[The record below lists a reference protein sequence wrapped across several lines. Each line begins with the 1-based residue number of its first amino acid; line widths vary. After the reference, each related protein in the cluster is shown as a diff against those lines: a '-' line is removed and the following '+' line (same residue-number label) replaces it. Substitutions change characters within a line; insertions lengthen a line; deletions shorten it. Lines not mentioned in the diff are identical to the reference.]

1 MSARCGICLKI
12 TRNYKQRLRL
22 VTSDAEAKIQYGYY
36 SLHNKDLNRN
46 LLNTKVHQK
55 CYRKYQDRW
64 YNQSI
69 RNNKLSNVSTAV
81 EDEVILVDDENDV
94 PEENSSL
101 SIHNIDD
108 CNENHGEQDDH
119 VSSCKS
125 LFSARNIS
133 NESTFQKN
141 QSALSDI
148 SNIDYSSRNEISCN
162 TPVRNS
168 DTEDL
173 PFNNIN
179 SEDSIDDNEVMS
191 LENLSINSNFHI
203 IQDADKH
210 KTTVTSDVVDEE
222 SSSSKDYHGLTSI
235 IEPANGIRI
244 PLHLKHQTST
254 PKVITSKNVNYKHHH
269 QRSDSTVRCDI
280 LRKELEVKYPNH
292 YHFETV
298 NKRDGTYVALND
310 ISHYSRA
317 AIHMSKSSTFDHG
330 DRQDSSCNI
339 SKSFN
344 EDQVDSCQVI
354 FDAVRLLRSHMKDK
368 LYLIET
374 LFKQVDK
381 ITELTNDLFIDCIP
395 IVLRNFIGLLTSS
408 NREFKQFENNYFYY
422 DLYTKDF
429 FQKSSKSLK
438 NVSIGYDIINARHCH
453 IVSPKHIILANEI
466 CKHGRSNELLL
477 IMNRFG
483 HAASYKTISRIHQ
496 QIANNQSVD
505 SLPDGVLPECYLVQ
519 VADNFDLNRE
529 TLHGEHEALRDHA
542 MSFYH
547 DFEPFIDHSL
557 TPHLFAYGFI
567 KSYFNRLGTCNLPLY
582 SGFMAI
588 HLPHNNR
595 SRHKV
600 TFMTPINE
608 DPNKIE
614 TTKECINQMKK
625 LLLDSGLQNDAILIV
640 DERIFRLCIE
650 VKDEDSSNFD
660 GIFLYPGDFHMMK
673 CAMKVIWEV
682 LEESGIDN
690 LMGLL
695 YKGATH
701 RAVLS
706 VAHFNKSLRAIKLL
720 YTALLILI
728 HTEFITTL
736 SLSMVEEIEKLMNR
750 MPLDAPDVE
759 ESKAWYASVLDY
771 FSNVKLQDTFDSWIK
786 INCEKN
792 LKFRFWTFVLFDLI
806 TPLIK
811 LYTALRTSNFSAR
824 NAAVCELAE
833 LFFATNHRQYARL
846 TARHISDLR
855 VCPQH
860 LLDRLSKSFAVVRT
874 NRNFSSIALDQT
886 IEVTINK
893 MGKGHGGITGRCS
906 MKSIDI
912 WSKSYTFRSLLST
925 VASELAGIE
934 SNVNSMESHV
944 ECSQTRMESD
954 HVDLQIIL
962 DKIIDEK
969 LFSSDTNDVI
979 QIFTGKVIHPDIIES
994 NCMSRIT
1001 GAEILKKFIHERLVN
1016 CSTPLSVTLNA
1027 SSLLRIRDND
1037 TYESSRSNVK
1047 KSSRRKSTID
1057 IKKVDAEIRRILLLS
1072 QYRPIDLE
1080 SVFSHELSTIPIS
1093 LCSLEDV
1100 NMLNQQSKSKDTF
1113 EFLKQQ
1119 FPTAIYSTNIPT
1131 TNQPKA
1137 LVIDGSSLLHI
1148 YPRKGSNA
1156 FQYALYLLIE
1166 HILPYFVDYLRIDII
1181 FDSPKSRDSKSF
1193 TNRYTNSGNV
1203 QPKYNNIMRNS
1214 ILPTGK
1220 AFQNFV
1226 ISNRAIFAAS
1236 IIESWKE
1243 TEATNQIPSGCVLI
1257 VAGPDE
1263 KAFKLEKDEQP
1274 EDLIELEI
1282 KSIDTDVI
1290 ILCIYHASL
1299 CGLRSLLVD
1308 ATLPK
1313 KQLKVIDCK
1322 FIHDELID
1330 RYGVNPLIFLIVYAL
1345 SGCDTCSFTRNV
1357 SKRTFM
1363 QVMFDT
1369 PNDFNGLQKLT
1380 TLPTSKDDIIA
1391 AERLFVRCFSSNR
1404 RRRQSTSTASS
1415 SNNLSQID
1423 VKDVSINQL
1432 RAIIAMVCLKKNAT
1446 TIATSL
1452 PPTQDSLF
1460 YHCLRTSRQVQIW
1473 IQAPDSYI
1481 KYPDLQESGFKIID
1495 GRVQIQWTSKLPFS
1509 NDRQLTCC
1517 GKHKGKCIRCVCI
1530 VNQLPCTI
1538 FCQCDF
1544 DCPNRA
1550 LNQTS
1555 TTNSQISIRP
1565 TKEKKDTFT
1574 LNSRLTTSAFDYEY
1588 ISEEESSDQS
1598 SGSTDYCSIDDMD
1611 EVSDG

>member
-1 MSARCGICLKI
+1 MSARCGICLKF
-12 TRNYKQRLRL
+12 TSNNKQRLRL

-36 SLHNKDLNRN
+36 SLHNKDLNRI
-46 LLNTKVHQK
+46 LLNTKVHEK
-55 CYRKYQDRW
+55 CYKKYQDRW

-81 EDEVILVDDENDV
+81 QDEVMLVDDENDV

-101 SIHNIDD
+101 SVLNIDD
-108 CNENHGEQDDH
+108 CNENDYGYHDEQDDRF
-119 VSSCKS
+119 SICKS
-125 LFSARNIS
+125 LFSTRNIS

-141 QSALSDI
+141 QSALSNI
-148 SNIDYSSRNEISCN
+148 SNIDYSSCSEIISN
-162 TPVRNS
+162 IPDQNF

-173 PFNNIN
+173 PFNSIN
-179 SEDSIDDNEVMS
+179 RKNSIDDNEVMS
-191 LENLSINSNFHI
+191 LESLLINSSVHI
-203 IQDADKH
+203 IQNADKH
-210 KTTVTSDVVDEE
+210 EATVTSDIVDEE
-222 SSSSKDYHGLTSI
+222 SSSSTDYHGLTST
-235 IEPANGIRI
+235 IEPANEIRI
-244 PLHLKHQTST
+244 PLHSKHQTST
-254 PKVITSKNVNYKHHH
+254 PKVITTKNVLRTKQRRRSEEGAPCTTGDHNRSLIYDSPIDELRAWLNSVLRDGRLIPLTDVQSFYSQIIKNYKHHH
-269 QRSDSTVRCDI
+269 QQTDSTVRCDI
-280 LRKELEVKYPNH
+280 LRKQLEVKYPNQ

-298 NKRDGTYVALND
+298 NKRDGTYIALND

-317 AIHMSKSSTFDHG
+317 AIHMSKSSTFDHE
-330 DRQDSSCNI
+330 DRQDSS
-339 SKSFN
+339 
-344 EDQVDSCQVI
+344 
-354 FDAVRLLRSHMKDK
+354 
-368 LYLIET
+368 Y
-374 LFKQVDK
+374 
-381 ITELTNDLFIDCIP
+381 
-395 IVLRNFIGLLTSS
+395 
-408 NREFKQFENNYFYY
+408 
-422 DLYTKDF
+422 
-429 FQKSSKSLK
+429 
-438 NVSIGYDIINARHCH
+438 
-453 IVSPKHIILANEI
+453 
-466 CKHGRSNELLL
+466 
-477 IMNRFG
+477 
-483 HAASYKTISRIHQ
+483 
-496 QIANNQSVD
+496 
-505 SLPDGVLPECYLVQ
+505 
-519 VADNFDLNRE
+519 
-529 TLHGEHEALRDHA
+529 EALHDHA

-547 DFEPFIDHSL
+547 DYEPFIDHSL

-567 KSYFNRLGTCNLPLY
+567 KSYFNRLKKCNLPLY
-582 SGFMAI
+582 SGFMAM

-608 DPNKIE
+608 DPNKIG
-614 TTKECINQMKK
+614 TSKECISQMKK
-625 LLLDSGLQNDAILIV
+625 LLLDSGLQNDAVLIV
-640 DERIFRLCIE
+640 DERIFRLCTE
-650 VKDEDSSNFD
+650 VKDEDSTNFE

-673 CAMKVIWEV
+673 CAMIVIWGV

-695 YKGATH
+695 YKDATH

-728 HTEFITTL
+728 HNEFIATL
-736 SLSMVEEIEKLMNR
+736 SLPMVDEIEELMNQ
-750 MPLDAPDVE
+750 MPLDASDVE
-759 ESKAWYASVLDY
+759 ESKTWYASILDY
-771 FSNVKLQDTFDSWIK
+771 LSNVKIQDAFDSWIK
-786 INCEKN
+786 NNCEKN

-860 LLDRLSKSFAVVRT
+860 LLDRLSNSFAVVRT

-906 MKSIDI
+906 MESIDI

-934 SNVNSMESHV
+934 SNINSMESHV

-962 DKIIDEK
+962 DRLIDEK
-969 LFSSDTNDVI
+969 LFSLDTNDVT
-979 QIFTGKVIHPDIIES
+979 QIFTGKVIHSDIIES
-994 NCMSRIT
+994 NCVSRII
-1001 GAEILKKFIHERLVN
+1001 GAEKLKEFIHERLVN
-1016 CSTPLSVTLNA
+1016 CSTPLSATLNA
-1027 SSLLRIRDND
+1027 SSLLHIRDND
-1037 TYESSRSNVK
+1037 TYESSQSNVK
-1047 KSSRRKSTID
+1047 SPRRKSMID
-1057 IKKVDAEIRRILLLS
+1057 LTKIDAEIRRILLLS

-1100 NMLNQQSKSKDTF
+1100 NLLNQQSKSKDTF
-1113 EFLKQQ
+1113 EFLKQK

-1148 YPRKGSNA
+1148 YPRTGSNA
-1156 FQYALYLLIE
+1156 FQHALYLLIE
-1166 HILPYFVDYLRIDII
+1166 HILPYFADYSRIDII
-1181 FDSPKSRDSKSF
+1181 FDSPKSRDLKAF
-1193 TNRYTNSGNV
+1193 TNRYTNRSNV
-1203 QPKYNNIMRNS
+1203 QSKYNHIMRNS

-1226 ISNRAIFAAS
+1226 TSNRAIFAAS
-1236 IIESWKE
+1236 VIESWKE
-1243 TEATNQIPSGCVLI
+1243 TEATNLISSGCVLI

-1263 KAFKLEKDEQP
+1263 KAFKLEKDKQP
-1274 EDLIELEI
+1274 EDLIELESNQI
-1282 KSIDTDVI
+1282 EADSRIILHIDHILHNYIFNVVVKSIDTDVI

-1299 CGLRSLLVD
+1299 FGLHSLLVD
-1308 ATLPK
+1308 ATVPK
-1313 KQLKVIDCK
+1313 KQFKVIDCK

-1363 QVMFDT
+1363 QVLFDT
-1369 PNDFNGLQKLT
+1369 PNDFNDLQKLT
-1380 TLPTSKDDIIA
+1380 TIQISKDDIIA
-1391 AERLFVRCFSSNR
+1391 VERLFVRCFSSNR
-1404 RRRQSTSTASS
+1404 RRRQSTSIASG
-1415 SNNLSQID
+1415 SNNLSQMN

-1432 RAIIAMVCLKKNAT
+1432 RAIIAMVSLKKNT
-1446 TIATSL
+1446 TNIAISL
-1452 PPTQDSLF
+1452 PPTKDSLF
-1460 YHCLRTSRQVQIW
+1460 YHCLRTSRQVEIW

-1495 GRVQIQWTSKLPFS
+1495 GRVEIQWTSKLPFP
-1509 NDRQLTCC
+1509 NDRLLTCY
-1517 GKHKGKCIRCVCI
+1517 GKHKGKCTRCVCI
-1530 VNQLPCTI
+1530 LNQLPCTI

-1544 DCPNRA
+1544 DCPNRI
-1550 LNQTS
+1550 LNQTV
-1555 TTNSQISIRP
+1555 TTTSQTLIRS
-1565 TKEKKDTFT
+1565 TKEKKDSFT
-1574 LNSRLTTSAFDYEY
+1574 LNSRLTTAAFDYEY
-1588 ISEEESSDQS
+1588 YSGEEVSDQS
-1598 SGSTDYCSIDDMD
+1598 SDSTDYCSTDDVD
-1611 EVSDG
+1611 EVSDRTSSSSEHEQSIDFSYF